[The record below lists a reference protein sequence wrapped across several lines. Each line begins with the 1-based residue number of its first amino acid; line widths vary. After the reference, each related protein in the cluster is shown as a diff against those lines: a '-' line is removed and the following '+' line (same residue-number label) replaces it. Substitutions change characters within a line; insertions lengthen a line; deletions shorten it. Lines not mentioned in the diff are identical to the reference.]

1 MRISTR
7 MSLTANG
14 TVFCMEPEHKMTGH
28 HFCNL
33 RNQVDV
39 IFPRVS
45 SDGNMK
51 LRHSLSVEDK
61 SYAVNS
67 FHLFANVLVAFW
79 LFLVA
84 ISFFLLSKDVNV
96 FGGFRG
102 KHAEKVSSSDRRTI
116 SNATTEDDTNDTF
129 SWSELCTKCD
139 AYCEIS
145 DFDKPSYM
153 HSLLSL
159 EGEDSEWLSDSMP
172 YGLSYEDPST
182 PPSYKCDAYY
192 EISDFEQGSYFHSL
206 LSLDDEDSEWL
217 SDSKSFGCS
226 SENPSTPLSSKCN
239 AYFQISALEKASYV
253 HSLLSLEDEDTEW
266 LSDSKPSVRSFE
278 EPSTPL
284 SYKCDAYYEISDFDK
299 ACYMHSLL
307 SLEDED
313 SEWLSDSKP
322 SGGSSENS
330 STPISY
336 KFDAASEISDFSKS
350 SYMHS
355 LLSLEDEDSEWL
367 SDSNSFG
374 WSSENPSTPLNSKCD
389 AFSDILDLNKSS
401 YMHPLISL
409 EDEDSDWL
417 SDSKSCGFS
426 SENSTPLSYKYDAY
440 YEISDLDKASY
451 LLSLLILEDEDSEW
465 LSDSSSWSIVV
476 PPSVSTSSS
485 FTGVQ
490 CGNSEEFSA
499 DEPLFWPF
507 EGKLNWNS
515 EEPWSSFCTSPR
527 RRFDSKSTTSRIK
540 GCDKKKGNEALCIV
554 NYETSKLSMW
564 AKSSAK
570 IVPLLECEHFDS
582 NKDQL
587 LLGKE
592 YFDLCQEL
600 TIETLV
606 GLKEFDGHEGLDS
619 EFDDVSLLDEYLQ

>member
-1 MRISTR
+1 

-84 ISFFLLSKDVNV
+84 ISYFLLSKDVNV

-192 EISDFEQGSYFHSL
+192 EISDFEQGSYLHSL

-322 SGGSSENS
+322 SG
-330 STPISY
+330 
-336 KFDAASEISDFSKS
+336 
-350 SYMHS
+350 
-355 LLSLEDEDSEWL
+355 
-367 SDSNSFG
+367 
-374 WSSENPSTPLNSKCD
+374 
-389 AFSDILDLNKSS
+389 DLNKSS

-417 SDSKSCGFS
+417 SDSKSYGFS

-490 CGNSEEFSA
+490 CGNSEEEFSA

>member
-1 MRISTR
+1 

-336 KFDAASEISDFSKS
+336 
-350 SYMHS
+350 
-355 LLSLEDEDSEWL
+355 
-367 SDSNSFG
+367 N
-374 WSSENPSTPLNSKCD
+374 
-389 AFSDILDLNKSS
+389 
-401 YMHPLISL
+401 
-409 EDEDSDWL
+409 
-417 SDSKSCGFS
+417 
-426 SENSTPLSYKYDAY
+426 
-440 YEISDLDKASY
+440 
-451 LLSLLILEDEDSEW
+451 
-465 LSDSSSWSIVV
+465 WSIVV

-490 CGNSEEFSA
+490 CGNSEEEFSA

-527 RRFDSKSTTSRIK
+527 R
-540 GCDKKKGNEALCIV
+540 
-554 NYETSKLSMW
+554 
-564 AKSSAK
+564 SSAK